1 MVAGVANTRADD
13 RAAAKPARPQDLAL
27 DFDEA
32 ARHARL
38 LDPDADRF
46 LWCSYDDDKARVKLA
61 IAAAKVN
68 DLPLPPPAF
77 HHLPGRID
85 DPRVQRLMQEHQ
97 ADGWAVSVT
106 VNGMNADR
114 RKLEN
119 VASIRAV
126 WAEMDNGE
134 PPEPW
139 PLPPSFTVETS
150 PGKSHYYWLI
160 DPEAPLN
167 RGEFGGIMMC
177 MVERFGSDPDAKDP
191 TRALRLAG
199 TWNLKPGRPP
209 HLARI
214 IQETGARYTAEELI
228 AKFPAPPRPVPS
240 KTAVP
245 RPYLNGG
252 TPPGLD
258 RFVDALKFILP
269 EAYGTWI
276 KVGMA
281 LYEASGGSAEGLA
294 LWDQWSAAS
303 DKWAPGVCEA
313 KWRTF
318 GAGGGITGG
327 TIFGIAE
334 DNGWRKPERAR
345 RPISSP
351 ATSAPTRGEAI
362 GETPAAKA
370 DAQLIRFAEGK
381 LSEVA
386 TEAEV
391 LLIAADVQFYQ
402 RGGVLVR
409 PISDTVTAAG
419 GRKTRTVSL
428 KPVTV
433 TYMRDQL
440 SRNIKFQK
448 FCGRKNDWRAIDPPV
463 VAAETVL
470 DRAGEWRFRNIV
482 GVVTTPTLRP
492 DGTILSQSGYD
503 PATHL
508 LLVDPPKLPPI
519 ADNPSREDAL
529 QALELLDDLLG
540 EFPFVDEASRS
551 VAQSAV
557 ITPVARGAFSVAPT
571 HVVRSSTP
579 GSGKTYLVDVASAI
593 ATGQPCH
600 AIAAGRTEEETE
612 KRLGA
617 CLLAGYPMTNVD
629 NVNGEFGGDFVC
641 QVAERPLVSPRV
653 LGRSEQP
660 QLSNRMTL
668 YATGNNIR
676 LKGDMT
682 RRAIICSLDA
692 GIERPELRTF
702 TSKPVATLPPPSRL
716 CAPISRLVDR
726 TARPRSPAM
735 KAGRTRCVARSSG

>member
-1 MVAGVANTRADD
+1 
-13 RAAAKPARPQDLAL
+13 
-27 DFDEA
+27 
-32 ARHARL
+32 
-38 LDPDADRF
+38 
-46 LWCSYDDDKARVKLA
+46 
-61 IAAAKVN
+61 
-68 DLPLPPPAF
+68 
-77 HHLPGRID
+77 
-85 DPRVQRLMQEHQ
+85 
-97 ADGWAVSVT
+97 
-106 VNGMNADR
+106 
-114 RKLEN
+114 
-119 VASIRAV
+119 
-126 WAEMDNGE
+126 
-134 PPEPW
+134 
-139 PLPPSFTVETS
+139 
-150 PGKSHYYWLI
+150 
-160 DPEAPLN
+160 
-167 RGEFGGIMMC
+167 
-177 MVERFGSDPDAKDP
+177 
-191 TRALRLAG
+191 
-199 TWNLKPGRPP
+199 
-209 HLARI
+209 
-214 IQETGARYTAEELI
+214 
-228 AKFPAPPRPVPS
+228 
-240 KTAVP
+240 
-245 RPYLNGG
+245 
-252 TPPGLD
+252 
-258 RFVDALKFILP
+258 
-269 EAYGTWI
+269 
-276 KVGMA
+276 
-281 LYEASGGSAEGLA
+281 
-294 LWDQWSAAS
+294 
-303 DKWAPGVCEA
+303 
-313 KWRTF
+313 
-318 GAGGGITGG
+318 
-327 TIFGIAE
+327 
-334 DNGWRKPERAR
+334 
-345 RPISSP
+345 
-351 ATSAPTRGEAI
+351 
-362 GETPAAKA
+362 
-370 DAQLIRFAEGK
+370 
-381 LSEVA
+381 
-386 TEAEV
+386 
-391 LLIAADVQFYQ
+391 
-402 RGGVLVR
+402 
-409 PISDTVTAAG
+409 
-419 GRKTRTVSL
+419 
-428 KPVTV
+428 
-433 TYMRDQL
+433 MRDQL

-702 TSKPVATLPPPSRL
+702 TSKPVERVLADRGRYVAAALTVVRAYFATGRPNRPPPFASYEGWSDTVRGAL
-716 CAPISRLVDR
+716 IWLG
-726 TARPRSPAM
+726 RPDPVETL
-735 KAGRTRCVARSSG
+735 KVARSEDPELQTLSALLVAWADAIGLGHSHARTTAAVLAEPNPALHEALDAMGIFGKATPSRTLGNWLRDRRGRIVGSYRFECVEQGKHAALWYVQPSGGVGV